1 MTMATA
7 PRRVL
12 PVAASGEALAAYV
25 TDPAA
30 REVIARA
37 ARRRGIAEEAV
48 VEGDITAATRH
59 LAEAAAAGIILVEL
73 GPAAEAP
80 GQVAA
85 LARML
90 PPETFVIGIGDIND
104 VALYRRLMHA
114 GLGDYLV
121 KPVDED
127 ALEGALERAV
137 RRADGD
143 TEAAGKGRIVT
154 VIGARGGV
162 GASTVAL
169 NCAWLM
175 AHQHKLATALV
186 DLDLH
191 FGTTALA
198 LDLMPGRGLREAL
211 ENPNRIDALFV
222 SGAMLPAGGELYLLA
237 GEEPLEDEAG
247 IDPAALTPL
256 MDELQQKFARVVIDV
271 PRRMA
276 LRYREVLT
284 RASEVIVVADRQL
297 PAVRDTVRLLS
308 LLDEFGVD
316 ARRLIVATET
326 GRHDGLSAQEFE
338 HGVKHAID
346 HAIPF
351 DPKAAAAALNAGRP
365 MVAQTGSAKAALAL
379 RQLAAMVTGQPVA
392 ARRRLALPWRRGRA

>member
-7 PRRVL
+7 TNELL
-12 PVAASGEALAAYV
+12 PTAVSGGTLSAFV

-37 ARRRGIAEEAV
+37 VRRRGLAEDAIQ
-48 VEGDITAATRH
+48 EGDITTAIRA
-59 LAEAAAAGIILVEL
+59 LAETAAAGIILVEL
-73 GPAAEAP
+73 GTAAAAP
-80 GQVAA
+80 GQVSA
-85 LARML
+85 LARLL
-90 PPETFVIGIGDIND
+90 PPESFVIGIGEIND
-104 VALYRRLMHA
+104 VELYRRLMDA

-121 KPVDED
+121 KPLDQA
-127 ALEGALERAV
+127 ALESALQRAG
-137 RRADGD
+137 RHFEP
-143 TEAAGKGRIVT
+143 EAAGKGQIVT

-162 GASTVAL
+162 GASTLAL

-175 AHQHKLATALV
+175 AHEHKLATALV

-211 ENPNRIDALFV
+211 ENPSRIDALFV
-222 SGAMLPAGGELYLLA
+222 AGCMRPAGEALYLLA

-256 MDELQQKFARVVIDV
+256 LDELQQKFARVVIDV
-271 PRRMA
+271 PRRMV

-284 RASEVIVVADRQL
+284 RAAEVIVVADRQL
-297 PAVRDTVRLLS
+297 PSVRDTVRLLS

-316 ARRLIVATET
+316 ARRLVVTTE
-326 GRHDGLSAQEFE
+326 GHDGLSAAEFE
-338 HGVKHAID
+338 HGVGRAID
-346 HAIPF
+346 LAIPF

-365 MVAQTGSAKAALAL
+365 IVGHARSAKAAVAL
-379 RQLAAMVTGQPVA
+379 RRLTAILTGQSVPT
-392 ARRRLALPWRRGRA
+392 RRRLALPWRRGRG

>member
-7 PRRVL
+7 TNERL
-12 PVAASGEALAAYV
+12 PTADTGDTLSAFV

-37 ARRRGIAEEAV
+37 VRQRGLAEDAIL
-48 VEGDITAATRH
+48 EGDITTAIRQ
-59 LAEAAAAGIILVEL
+59 LAETAAAGIILVEL
-73 GPAAEAP
+73 GTAAAAP

-85 LARML
+85 LARLL
-90 PPETFVIGIGDIND
+90 PPETFVIGIGEIND
-104 VALYRRLMHA
+104 VQLYRRLMDA

-121 KPVDED
+121 RPLDEA
-127 ALEGALERAV
+127 ALESALDRAARHGGAEP
-137 RRADGD
+137 
-143 TEAAGKGRIVT
+143 EAAGKGQIVT

-175 AHQHKLATALV
+175 AHEHKLATALV

-211 ENPNRIDALFV
+211 ENPSRIDALFLA
-222 SGAMLPAGGELYLLA
+222 GCMLPAGEELYLLA

-256 MDELQQKFARVVIDV
+256 LDELQQKFARVVIDM

-276 LRYREVLT
+276 LRYREVIT
-284 RASEVIVVADRQL
+284 RAAEVIVVADRQL
-297 PAVRDTVRLLS
+297 PSVRDTVRLLS

-316 ARRLIVATET
+316 ARRIVVTTE
-326 GRHDGLSAQEFE
+326 GHDGLSAAEFE
-338 HGVKHAID
+338 QGVQRVID
-346 HAIPF
+346 LAIPF

-365 MVAQTGSAKAALAL
+365 MVGHTRSAKAAVAL
-379 RQLAAMVTGQPVA
+379 RQLTAILTGQSVPT
-392 ARRRLALPWRRGRA
+392 RRRLALPWRRGRA

>member
-7 PRRVL
+7 TN
-12 PVAASGEALAAYV
+12 EALLTAVPGDTLSAFV

-37 ARRRGIAEEAV
+37 VRQRGLAEDAIQ
-48 VEGDITAATRH
+48 EGDITTAIRR
-59 LAEAAAAGIILVEL
+59 LAEARAARIILVEL
-73 GPAAEAP
+73 GTAAAAP
-80 GQVAA
+80 GQVSA
-85 LARML
+85 LARLL
-90 PPETFVIGIGDIND
+90 PPETFVIGIGELND
-104 VALYRRLMHA
+104 VQLYRRLMDA

-121 KPVDED
+121 RPLDEA
-127 ALEGALERAV
+127 ALESALQRAERHAHGEPE
-137 RRADGD
+137 D
-143 TEAAGKGRIVT
+143 AGKGQIVT

-175 AHQHKLATALV
+175 AHEHKLPTALV

-211 ENPNRIDALFV
+211 ENPSRIDSLFLA
-222 SGAMLPAGGELYLLA
+222 GCMLPAGEELYLLA

-256 MDELQQKFARVVIDV
+256 LDELQQKFARVVIDV

-276 LRYREVLT
+276 LRYREVIT
-284 RASEVIVVADRQL
+284 RATEVIVVADRQL
-297 PAVRDTVRLLS
+297 PSVRDTVRLLS
-308 LLDEFGVD
+308 LLDEIGVD
-316 ARRLIVATET
+316 ARRLVVTTE
-326 GRHDGLSAQEFE
+326 GHDGLSAAEFE
-338 HGVKHAID
+338 RGVKHAID
-346 HAIPF
+346 LAVPF

-365 MVAQTGSAKAALAL
+365 IVGHAKSAKAAVAL
-379 RQLAAMVTGQPVA
+379 RQLTGLITGQTVQK
-392 ARRRLALPWRRGRA
+392 RRRLALPWRRGRA